1 MAVRKLPLPLFSTKP
16 SGLQLIPRVSPFSK
30 QQRYALV
37 CQPLMTFRSYSLP
50 ARSDE
55 RGDA

>member
-1 MAVRKLPLPLFSTKP
+1 MAARKLSLTLFPTKP
-16 SGLQLIPRVSPFSK
+16 SGLQFIPRVSPFSEH
-30 QQRYALV
+30 QRYALV
-37 CQPLMTFRSYSLP
+37 CQPLMAFRSYGLP